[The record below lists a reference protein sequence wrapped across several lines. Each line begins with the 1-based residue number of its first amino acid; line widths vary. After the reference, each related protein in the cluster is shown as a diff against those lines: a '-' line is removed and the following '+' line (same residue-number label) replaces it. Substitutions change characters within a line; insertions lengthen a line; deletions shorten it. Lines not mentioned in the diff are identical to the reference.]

1 MIIGVAGTLG
11 SGKGTVVE
19 YLKSKGYTHY
29 SSSGTLKR
37 ILTERGH
44 PLDREHMSHLAEE
57 LLRDHEG
64 GVLGINLEQA
74 EKDGA
79 QNVVLEAIHRVSE
92 ADFVRSKGGKIW
104 GVDADV
110 EIRFQRGLA
119 RGEGEKDAATH
130 ERFMES
136 VAREEEG
143 KRDVS
148 SNIRAVLNNADVLLM
163 NNGTK
168 HDLDKEIESALWN

>member
-29 SSSGTLKR
+29 SSSDTLKR

-57 LLRDHEG
+57 LLTAHEG

-79 QNVVLEAIHRVSE
+79 QNAVLEAIHRVSE

-110 EIRFQRGLA
+110 EIRFQRSVA
-119 RGEGEKDAATH
+119 RKEGEKDAVTH

-136 VAREEEG
+136 IAREEEG
-143 KRDVS
+143 KRDLS

-168 HDLDKEIESALWN
+168 HDLDKEIEAALWN